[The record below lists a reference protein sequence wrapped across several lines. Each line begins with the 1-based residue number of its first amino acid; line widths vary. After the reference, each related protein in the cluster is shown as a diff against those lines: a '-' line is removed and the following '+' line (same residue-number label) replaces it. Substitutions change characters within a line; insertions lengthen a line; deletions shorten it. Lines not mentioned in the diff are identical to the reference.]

1 VIDQMTSEQPLPN
14 FLRINDMKLYTRTGD
29 DGTTGL
35 NGGQRVAKDGLRVT
49 AYGTVDEL
57 NSFVGL
63 ARAGCSDE
71 QLGSILSTLQARL
84 FELGADLATPDQAT
98 NENASTNEGSVARIS
113 DAAILEAENQIDQL
127 CQPLE
132 PMKHFIL
139 PGGSELSGHLHVARA
154 VCRRAERDCLALSR
168 QEIIQREVLVY
179 LNRLSD
185 LLFAAA
191 RRANQ
196 LQGLPDT
203 PWKP

>member
-1 VIDQMTSEQPLPN
+1 
-14 FLRINDMKLYTRTGD
+14 MKLYTKTGD

-35 NGGQRVAKDGLRVT
+35 CGGQRAAKDSLRVT

-63 ARAGCSDE
+63 ALATCSDE
-71 QLGSILSTLQARL
+71 QLGSILCNVQRRL
-84 FELGADLATPDQAT
+84 FELGADLATPDMGAQDRSAKVAPRSETGNTTSKAT
-98 NENASTNEGSVARIS
+98 GNETGAGQRIT
-113 DAAILEAENQIDQL
+113 DAAVLEAQDQIDQL

-139 PGGSELSGHLHVARA
+139 PGGSELSARLHVARA
-154 VCRRAERDCLALSR
+154 VCRRAERDCLTLSR
-168 QEIIQREVLVY
+168 QETIQQQALVY

-196 LQGLPDT
+196 LQGIADT
-203 PWKP
+203 PWNP